1 MSAYN
6 TRTSF
11 SCVNCHMKQKH
22 KNDEGEEA
30 PSETNLMADD
40 QQFERFSHQYV
51 VNAGLCDLL
60 FNNFEVE
67 HHLCEGCTD
76 CSIDLIKLLILNT
89 EHEVEDYTEYLNKL
103 NFEQSDETLDELEA
117 ELAKLQQEEKKLEE
131 DIGEFNEEKRTSR
144 ESIAEKEALERKR
157 KLHEARELSK
167 LAMNEDE
174 ISSLQLRLL
183 NATLWLKTVQD
194 TNVFSACFKICDEGT
209 VGVINNFSLDHSLR
223 EINAAWGQ
231 AALLL
236 TSLAKLIGLEFEKY
250 RIVAYASRSHL
261 VVLEDGQMLPLF
273 NLNELMQQLEVRI
286 KSIDATVLMP
296 YEIKGGVLEDKYG
309 QSYSIRKEFNSE
321 EGWQKALKY
330 MLRNLQCYLCFVS
343 VFLTEDTHK

>member
-11 SCVNCHMKQKH
+11 SCLNCHMKQKH
-22 KNDEGEEA
+22 KNDEGEEEA
-30 PSETNLMADD
+30 PNETNFMADD
-40 QQFERFSHQYV
+40 QEFERFSHQYE

-60 FNNFEVE
+60 FNNFDLD

-76 CSIDLIKLLILNT
+76 CSIDLMKLLILNT
-89 EHEVEDYTEYLNKL
+89 EHEVEEYTEYLNKL
-103 NFEQSDETLDELEA
+103 NSEQSDEILDELEA
-117 ELAKLQQEEKKLEE
+117 ELAKLQQEEKKLED

-144 ESIAEKEALERKR
+144 ESMVEKEALEKKCKR
-157 KLHEARELSK
+157 HAARELSK

-183 NATLWLKTVQD
+183 NATVWLKTVQD
-194 TNVFSACFKICDEGT
+194 TNVFDACFKICDEGT
-209 VGVINNFSLDHSLR
+209 VGVINNLSLDRSQR

-250 RIVAYASRSHL
+250 RILAYGSRSHL
-261 VVLEDGQMLPLF
+261 LVLEDGQMLPLF
-273 NLNELMQQLEVRI
+273 NLNGCAFQSKDYMFDAAMVAFLELMQQLEVRI
-286 KSIDATVLMP
+286 RSIDATVFMP
-296 YEIKGGVLEDKYG
+296 YEIKSGVLEDKYG
-309 QSYSIRKEFNSE
+309 QSYSIRFNS
-321 EGWQKALKY
+321 
-330 MLRNLQCYLCFVS
+330 F
-343 VFLTEDTHK
+343 